1 VPDLVSIDDL
11 LSHPSIWRGQDG
23 DSMRTAAIPT
33 GFEPLDRYLPG
44 GGWPLT
50 GVTEIFVHRY
60 GIGELGLLMPA
71 LAALCA
77 ETVAVRQWIVWIAP
91 PFLPYAPAL
100 LHHGVDLNRI
110 LLVHP
115 SGSRVDALWATEQV
129 IKSQSSAAVL
139 AWIEEA
145 DMAALRRLQLGA
157 EEHECLTVLFRPAA
171 ALSGSSPAALRLEL
185 SRASAESERDRI
197 CMAIHKCRGRR
208 PGTIFIDRAGP
219 HSAGRGFD
227 AGGGE

>member
-1 VPDLVSIDDL
+1 MSIDDL
-11 LSHPSIWRGQDG
+11 LSHPSIWRGR
-23 DSMRTAAIPT
+23 DSDSIRTAAIPT

-60 GIGELGLLMPA
+60 GTGELGLLMPA
-71 LAALCA
+71 LASMCA
-77 ETVAVRQWIVWIAP
+77 DATAVKQWIVWIAP

-100 LHHGVDLNRI
+100 LHHGVDLGRI

-115 SGSRVDALWATEQV
+115 SGSRADALWATEQV

-139 AWIEEA
+139 AWLEEA

-157 EEHECLTVLFRPAA
+157 EEHACWTVLFRPAA

-185 SRASAESERDRI
+185 SLAATESAADRI
-197 CMAIHKCRGRR
+197 RIEIHKCRGRR
-208 PGTIFIDRAGP
+208 PGTLFIDRAGP
-219 HSAGRGFD
+219 QGASRRFD
-227 AGGGE
+227 AGGGGE